1 MMEAL
6 TRMAERKD
14 VILVGGYK
22 GLLHSI
28 LLRMKKKDEE
38 QDNNRDDEDDGRGLF
53 LDRETKLTHGF
64 VRIQCESEE
73 QVL

>member
-1 MMEAL
+1 
-6 TRMAERKD
+6 MAERKD

-38 QDNNRDDEDDGRGLF
+38 QDNNRDDEDGGSGLF
-53 LDRETKLTHGF
+53 LDHETKLTHGF
-64 VRIQCESEE
+64 VSIQCESEA

>member
-22 GLLHSI
+22 GLLNSI
-28 LLRMKKKDEE
+28 LLRTKKKEEE
-38 QDNNRDDEDDGRGLF
+38 QDNNRDDEDAGSGLF
-53 LDRETKLTHGF
+53 LDRETQLPHGF
-64 VRIQCESEE
+64 VSIQCESEE
-73 QVL
+73 Q